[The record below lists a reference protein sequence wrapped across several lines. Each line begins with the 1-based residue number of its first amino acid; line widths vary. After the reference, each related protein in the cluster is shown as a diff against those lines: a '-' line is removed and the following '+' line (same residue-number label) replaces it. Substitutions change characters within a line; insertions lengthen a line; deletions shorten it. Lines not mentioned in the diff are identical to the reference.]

1 MPRFADLY
9 GRKNLFKISQVC
21 DLLLF
26 TAIFFADSLE
36 AFTALMFLIGLVTS
50 LRINV
55 GYIYLIEFIPKK
67 GQANFGTAWC
77 AVDAS
82 VMLWVTV
89 YFINSAARDWRQIC
103 LVGYALQFIGLVGA
117 FWLPESPK
125 FLIEQ
130 NRIREAIECLKQIA
144 KANGK

>member
-1 MPRFADLY
+1 MPENPEEVCVAKNICAEDPRIASSQIDWENKDSIHNWRSMPGLTCAPKVKIGLIGAFYFVGWAATTTWMPRFADLY

-67 GQANFGTAWC
+67 G
-77 AVDAS
+77 
-82 VMLWVTV
+82 
-89 YFINSAARDWRQIC
+89 
-103 LVGYALQFIGLVGA
+103 
-117 FWLPESPK
+117 
-125 FLIEQ
+125 
-130 NRIREAIECLKQIA
+130 
-144 KANGK
+144 